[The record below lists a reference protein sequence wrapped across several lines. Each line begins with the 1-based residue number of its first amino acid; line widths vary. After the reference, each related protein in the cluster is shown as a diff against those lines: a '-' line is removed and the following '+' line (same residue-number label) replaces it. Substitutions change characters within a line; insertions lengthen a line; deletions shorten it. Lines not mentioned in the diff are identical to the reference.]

1 MFNAIKVSIV
11 NFRTKKKITDMDSN
25 SVRLRKAGNITLQS
39 ISDEMTFFLKE
50 SRLLKSLQLYNESS
64 REASSPY
71 EYSSSLKNI
80 SVVSFRLFEL
90 YAAEGRNKVASFY
103 AQETQIKSLEAYK
116 IGHQLNVQNSQ
127 WLSELKDKQI
137 EYVNSYLMNFL
148 RGCKFSGDLEERVGM
163 MVKLKEVSADHVK
176 CWLNFNIAEAYYHN
190 SVSYRDYDLLTSFRS
205 INEGCFKITW
215 SLFKLMRF

>member
-1 MFNAIKVSIV
+1 
-11 NFRTKKKITDMDSN
+11 MDSN

-176 CWLNFNIAEAYYHN
+176 CWLNFKIAEAYYHN
-190 SVSYRDYDLLTSFRS
+190 SVSHRDCDLLISFRS
-205 INEGCFKITW
+205 INEGYLKIFQT
-215 SLFKLMRF
+215 SFNLMRF